1 MTELKK
7 SICDKA
13 YDLIFLLDSVTD
25 DEEFVDTVIGC
36 LSCNDTQTLQENEV
50 IGFITNGFL

>member
-25 DEEFVDTVIGC
+25 DAEFVDTVISC
-36 LSCNDTQTLQENEV
+36 LFYNDIQTLQELREE
-50 IGFITNGFL
+50 L